1 MILNNTS
8 FVALLMIL
16 FSTVLSAESH
26 NNGGVKEEFNNAI
39 KHVEKKRYFEAFQIF
54 SNLSKDG
61 VPEAQYNLALLYSNG
76 LGAPKNYKLSLYWS
90 WQAHLNGHETA
101 IDRITSTYDLIN
113 EDLRNTVAQLIID
126 ELLLTAQDGNKAAP
140 LKLGKTY
147 LGLFVEAQNQ
157 PAYLWLSIAQ
167 AYGDEN
173 ASDLLEQAAA
183 QLTLEEVLAQQDEA
197 HNIFNSIIKQ
207 N

>member
-1 MILNNTS
+1 M
-8 FVALLMIL
+8 
-16 FSTVLSAESH
+16 
-26 NNGGVKEEFNNAI
+26 
-39 KHVEKKRYFEAFQIF
+39 
-54 SNLSKDG
+54 
-61 VPEAQYNLALLYSNG
+61 PEAQYNLALLYSNG